1 VERPELFAGMANHRL
16 SHLQCY
22 LISKPVAC
30 DDVLAAK
37 RMIPKIMQDLLLGL
51 PGNRSGIRRMDFES
65 SSSMASQSRKG

>member
-1 VERPELFAGMANHRL
+1 LQKESPPVEGAGGR
-16 SHLQCY
+16 Q

-51 PGNRSGIRRMDFES
+51 PANRSGIRRMDFEPS
-65 SSSMASQSRKG
+65 SAMASESRKG